1 MLAVVVPALL
11 HGAYDYIATTE
22 DLSSSWS
29 FVIFIVL
36 LFIASYRLVSRASA
50 EDRYRRASRDGEPED
65 GHSRSR
71 RIILGIAHTHALNGG
86 KGDTLQFGGLSPG
99 QNARGQ
105 DDSHQGGDDL
115 FHGVYLYNHTKISIL
130 NKKCEQIDRV
140 AA

>member
-1 MLAVVVPALL
+1 MVPFRGKGLR
-11 HGAYDYIATTE
+11 
-22 DLSSSWS
+22 LSGC
-29 FVIFIVL
+29 
-36 LFIASYRLVSRASA
+36 RASA

-130 NKKCEQIDRV
+130 NK
-140 AA
+140 